1 MNRSNKSDLEFKTG
15 THGRVPGKAMA
26 VDADEAGVRRAFRLP
41 SVATANV
48 VVEVNGKAYEVVDIC
63 RDGVGLRIAKDAPF
77 PVAGEKVRLTVS
89 LAGTAYDASGRIIH
103 VSPDFSDQYL
113 CGIQFVDLKAKFLET
128 LTTFLEARRL
138 DWFADQQG

>member
-1 MNRSNKSDLEFKTG
+1 MSRSNKSDLEFKTG
-15 THGRVPGKAMA
+15 VRGRVAGKATVGA
-26 VDADEAGVRRAFRLP
+26 EDDAGVRRAFRLP
-41 SVATANV
+41 NVAANV
-48 VVEVNGKAYEVVDIC
+48 VVEVNGRAHEVVDIC

-77 PVAGEKVRLTVS
+77 PVAGEKVRLTVA
-89 LAGTAYDASGRIIH
+89 LDGATQDVAGRIIH

-113 CGIQFVDLKAKFLET
+113 CGIQFVDLKPKFLQK

>member
-1 MNRSNKSDLEFKTG
+1 MTRSSKSDLEFKTG
-15 THGRVPGKAMA
+15 VRGLSAGEAM
-26 VDADEAGVRRAFRLP
+26 VGMADDAGVRRAFRLP
-41 SVATANV
+41 GVAAHV
-48 VVEVNGKAYEVVDIC
+48 VVEINGSAYEVVDIC

-89 LAGTAYDASGRIIH
+89 LEGVTHNASGRIIH

-113 CGIQFVDLKAKFLET
+113 CGIQFVDLKDKFLKI

-138 DWFADQQG
+138 DWFAGQQG

>member
-1 MNRSNKSDLEFKTG
+1 MSQSKKSGLEFKTG
-15 THGRVPGKAMA
+15 ARGRSPGKAT
-26 VDADEAGVRRAFRLP
+26 ADEVGEAGVRRAFRLP
-41 SVATANV
+41 SPAAHV
-48 VVEVNGKAYEVVDIC
+48 VVAVNGMTHEVVDIC

-89 LAGTAYDASGRIIH
+89 LAGDAHDADGRIVH

-113 CGIQFVDLKAKFLET
+113 CGIQFVDLKAKFLKT

-138 DWFADQQG
+138 EWFADQQG